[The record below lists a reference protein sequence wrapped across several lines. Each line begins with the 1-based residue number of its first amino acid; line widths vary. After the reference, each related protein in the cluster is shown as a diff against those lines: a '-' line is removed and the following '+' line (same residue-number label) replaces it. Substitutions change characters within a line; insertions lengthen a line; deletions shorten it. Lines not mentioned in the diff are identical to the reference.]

1 EKISHQL
8 KHKNRGDTHGF
19 TETKRDK

>member
-1 EKISHQL
+1 KISHQL

-19 TETKRDK
+19 TGTKRDK

>member
-1 EKISHQL
+1 ISHQL

>member
-19 TETKRDK
+19 TGTKRDK

>member
-1 EKISHQL
+1 ISHQL
-8 KHKNRGDTHGF
+8 NHKNRGDTHGF

>member
-1 EKISHQL
+1 KISHQL

>member
-1 EKISHQL
+1 KISHQL
-8 KHKNRGDTHGF
+8 NHKNRGDTHGF